1 MSLIPPLMCL
11 MTSAA
16 LLRAAREDPEKGTDG
31 SVPLWLLGLALL
43 IIGIAG
49 LVGVLR

>member
-16 LLRAAREDPEKGTDG
+16 LLRAAREDPASGTDG